1 MDFMKEY
8 EKWLASPALS
18 DAERAELESIRNDP
32 KEIESRFYGPLEFG
46 TAGLRGHHGRG
57 PAQHEH
63 PCDPLGH
70 PGLCPGHLRRGRGGQ
85 APGRGHLYGLPE
97 PLHGVRPGGGGGLR
111 RQRYPCA
118 DLRVPPPHA
127 GAELRRAGV
136 PLPGGHQ
143 CHRQPQSEGVQWLQ
157 GLLGGRRPAA
167 PSPRRRHRRCSGT
180 DRRLQW
186 HPAHGLRR
194 GGEGRPH

>member
-1 MDFMKEY
+1 MT
-8 EKWLASPALS
+8 
-18 DAERAELESIRNDP
+18 P

-70 PGLCPGHLRRGRGGQ
+70 QGFAQVICAEGEEGKRRGVAICMDCRNHSMEFARAAAEVCAANGIHVRIFESLR
-85 APGRGHLYGLPE
+85 PTPE
-97 PLHGVRPGGGGGLR
+97 LSFAVREY
-111 RQRYPCA
+111 Q
-118 DLRVPPPHA
+118 
-127 GAELRRAGV
+127 
-136 PLPGGHQ
+136 LPGGHQ